1 MHISFRKR
9 LTFYIVLSLIIMVF
23 LRFFAGE
30 SHADENTSANAGAV
44 QEAAHIEVHAREE
57 RVWRDAYGN
66 KVLIGGC

>member
-1 MHISFRKR
+1 MHISFWKR

-30 SHADENTSANAGAV
+30 SQADENISANAGAVV

-57 RVWRDAYGN
+57 R
-66 KVLIGGC
+66 I

>member
-1 MHISFRKR
+1 MHISFWKR

-30 SHADENTSANAGAV
+30 SQADGNTSANAEAAV

-57 RVWRDAYGN
+57 RVWR
-66 KVLIGGC
+66 K